1 MWSSCKARDK
11 VLLPLKLTPQLTK
24 LGAPQAAPST
34 LHLIQSKEL
43 GLQQIPLKM
52 GGLWGL
58 IDVEIT
64 FKNNIINQYC
74 FDTSLICSMV
84 SKVC

>member
-43 GLQQIPLKM
+43 RLQQLPIKLP
-52 GGLWGL
+52 
-58 IDVEIT
+58 DVEIT
-64 FKNNIINQYC
+64 FKIT
-74 FDTSLICSMV
+74 FF
-84 SKVC
+84 K